1 MKKILYILFLILQF
15 ASFCFAKN
23 EQEDKTE
30 YLNLNFWS
38 KFQDEIL
45 IDNLKTAFQNNL
57 DLKIAAY
64 KVKESEKIVK
74 LALGEEL
81 PQIDF
86 EPLIG
91 QTFSSSDEHFGS
103 LVINSYNQS
112 RFLLPLYVS
121 YEIDIWGKNRLKTKS
136 RTQSL
141 KMIKQDEKSTYILLS
156 SAIGAD
162 YFNLIKIDKTL
173 AIEKK
178 LLSLNEELLR
188 LIENKEKAGLA
199 TKDDVLAIKE
209 NVVKIKAKINNY
221 ETKKETLENQLSYL
235 LGDKL
240 FKEVK
245 RNDFDSITMPFS
257 APETLESQI
266 ILNRPDVILK
276 SENIIRANY
285 DARIAKRELLPSFT
299 ITGTFGFNGYNNLKG
314 IFGSHTGIA
323 EVFVA
328 PRWNIF
334 DGARRFNFMKLKQ
347 IELSRAKE
355 EYEKTILA
363 SLKEVNDSLAIFKN
377 EERNYDLSLDVYDI
391 QSEKLKLKSNNAK
404 YGLSS
409 KADYITYEIAQN
421 IALEKLINDK
431 VNYIISSIGLYKS
444 TGGVDF
450 SENL

>member
-45 IDNLKTAFQNNL
+45 IDNLKTAFENNL

-136 RTQSL
+136 KTQSL
-141 KMIKQDEKSTYILLS
+141 KMIQQDEKSTYILLS

-173 AIEKK
+173 DIEKK
-178 LLSLNEELLR
+178 LLS
-188 LIENKEKAGLA
+188 
-199 TKDDVLAIKE
+199 
-209 NVVKIKAKINNY
+209 
-221 ETKKETLENQLSYL
+221 
-235 LGDKL
+235 
-240 FKEVK
+240 
-245 RNDFDSITMPFS
+245 
-257 APETLESQI
+257 
-266 ILNRPDVILK
+266 
-276 SENIIRANY
+276 
-285 DARIAKRELLPSFT
+285 
-299 ITGTFGFNGYNNLKG
+299 
-314 IFGSHTGIA
+314 
-323 EVFVA
+323 
-328 PRWNIF
+328 
-334 DGARRFNFMKLKQ
+334 
-347 IELSRAKE
+347 
-355 EYEKTILA
+355 
-363 SLKEVNDSLAIFKN
+363 
-377 EERNYDLSLDVYDI
+377 
-391 QSEKLKLKSNNAK
+391 
-404 YGLSS
+404 
-409 KADYITYEIAQN
+409 
-421 IALEKLINDK
+421 
-431 VNYIISSIGLYKS
+431 
-444 TGGVDF
+444 
-450 SENL
+450 